1 MTNFSIENY
10 NFSYGSNQILSE
22 VNFNEIP
29 KGKLVGLLGANGV
42 GKSSFLRSIAGLET
56 YTGSVKLD
64 GKELQDQSMYKRMQ
78 LVGYMPQTLPQA
90 TSLTAYESVFS
101 ACRAVRPDLTRQAV
115 ENRIEDV
122 FATLGI
128 RQLAFKT
135 LARMSGGQ
143 RQMVGLAQVIVK
155 KPDLLLLDEPT
166 SALDLRWQ
174 ISVFNVVKQMLL
186 NSQSICIT
194 ALHDIN
200 LAMRHCDY
208 IALFAKGK
216 LLSFGTPT
224 DAINSTNLD
233 LAYGVAASVETS
245 QAGYPF
251 AVINGVTNEQ
261 RNQT

>member
-1 MTNFSIENY
+1 MTKFSIKNY
-10 NFSYGSNQILSE
+10 SFSYGPTTILSE
-22 VNFNEIP
+22 VNFDEIP
-29 KGKLVGLLGANGV
+29 RGKLVGLLGANGV

-64 GKELQDQSMYKRMQ
+64 GSELQEQNMYKRMK

-101 ACRAVRPDLTRQAV
+101 ACRAVRPDLSHQEV
-115 ENRIEDV
+115 EARLEDV
-122 FATLGI
+122 FNTLGI
-128 RQLAFKT
+128 RELAFKS

-155 KPDLLLLDEPT
+155 RPELLLLDEPT

-174 ISVFNVVKQMLL
+174 MGVFNVVKNMLT
-186 NSQSICIT
+186 NSEAICIT

-208 IALFAKGK
+208 IALFADGK
-216 LLSFGTPT
+216 LISFGLPT
-224 DAINSTNLD
+224 DAINEVNLNE
-233 LAYGVAASVETS
+233 AYGVSASIEIS
-245 QAGYPF
+245 RAGYPF
-251 AVINGVTNEQ
+251 AIINGVTNE
-261 RNQT
+261 